1 MLKTLIFSDRAM
13 TALKVE
19 TLEKIQTETGGVF
32 LGYRKGSIWYVI
44 ETVDPGPSSIF
55 QAAYFEYDQDYINHL
70 INKISRLY
78 DEQLD
83 LIGLWHRH
91 PGSFDKFSSTDD
103 LTNSKYAELSKDG
116 AVSLLVNIDPAFR
129 ITPYHVTLP
138 LSYEK
143 IEYRV
148 GDELIPPSI
157 LLLKEHK
164 TIEKRINDICKKR
177 SIASYAR
184 RLEALT
190 DKVALEDAIRS
201 FLTKRHISN
210 MKNRRLSSTETWN
223 DNDWD
228 YILTSLEM
236 DLSFLESTGTACSLK
251 MDSASNL
258 ILCDSEAGTNKIM
271 FSLAGKKVLFSFDGQ
286 TYIYYSGLIKDAYEE
301 YLKG

>member
-32 LGYRKGSIWYVI
+32 LGYRKGSVWYVI

-55 QAAYFEYDQDYINHL
+55 QAAYFEYDQNYINHL

-78 DEQLD
+78 NEQLD

-91 PGSFDKFSSTDD
+91 PGSYDKFSSTDD
-103 LTNSKYAELSKDG
+103 LTNSKYAELNSDG
-116 AVSLLVNIDPAFR
+116 AVSLLVNIDPVFR

-143 IEYRV
+143 IEYKV
-148 GDELIPPSI
+148 GDDLIPPSI
-157 LLLKEHK
+157 LLLKDHK
-164 TIEKRINDICKKR
+164 MLETRINDICSKSSISTYTKR
-177 SIASYAR
+177 IDVIAA
-184 RLEALT
+184 
-190 DKVALEDAIRS
+190 KVTMEDAIRA
-201 FLTKRHISN
+201 FLSKRHISN
-210 MKNRRLSSTETWN
+210 MKNRRLSSTEHWN

-228 YILTSLEM
+228 YMLTALEM
-236 DLSFLESTGTACSLK
+236 DLSFLESISTACSLK
-251 MDSASNL
+251 IDSASNL
-258 ILCDSEAGTNKIM
+258 VLCNSENENSTVV
-271 FSLAGKKVLFSFDGQ
+271 FSLAGKKVLFNIDGQ
-286 TYIYYSGLIKDAYEE
+286 TYIYYSGLVKDAYEE